1 MSKMREAFEE
11 WWKAHAFKAEHEGR
25 MHVAFDCGYQA
36 AIADVKAGGPETWQT
51 QKHVHTS
58 YVYDKQ
64 SADCA
69 ERHEW
74 KVTPLYK
81 LPEDI

>member
-1 MSKMREAFEE
+1 MNKMREALNKHLTDPQWEIEE
-11 WWKAHAFKAEHEGR
+11 TSAVSFSA
-25 MHVAFDCGYQA
+25 GYKA

-81 LPEDI
+81 LPEDV